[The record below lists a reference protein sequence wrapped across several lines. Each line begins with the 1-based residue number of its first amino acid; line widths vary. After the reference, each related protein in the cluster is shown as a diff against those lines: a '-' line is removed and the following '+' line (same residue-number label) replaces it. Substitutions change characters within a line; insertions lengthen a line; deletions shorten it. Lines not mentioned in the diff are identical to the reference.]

1 MSEDDTFSPGPCA
14 EPGEIKMFKLKDGG
28 PLIVG
33 EVVSEGD
40 FAVRI
45 KNPTVVFQETDD
57 SGTNKFKI
65 GTFME
70 IADREDFLF
79 LDIAFKCYPNEQVE
93 QTYRDFISQTQ

>member
-1 MSEDDTFSPGPCA
+1 MSEDIKIPAMPGD
-14 EPGEIKMFKLKDGG
+14 IKMLKLKDQG

-45 KNPTVVFQETDD
+45 KNPTVVFQESDAN
-57 SGTNKFKI
+57 GTNKFKI

-70 IADREDFLF
+70 IADQDDFLF
-79 LDIAFKCYPNEQVE
+79 LDISFKCYPNEQLKK
-93 QTYRDFISQTQ
+93 TYRDFISQTQ

>member
-1 MSEDDTFSPGPCA
+1 MSEDIKIPAMPGD
-14 EPGEIKMFKLKDGG
+14 IKMLKLKDQG

-45 KNPTVVFQETDD
+45 KNPTVVFQETDE
-57 SGTNKFKI
+57 SGSNKFKI

-79 LDIAFKCYPNEQVE
+79 VDIAFKCYPNEQLK
-93 QTYRDFISQTQ
+93 QTYNDFISQTQ

>member
-1 MSEDDTFSPGPCA
+1 MSEDIKIPAKPGD
-14 EPGEIKMFKLKDGG
+14 IKMLKLKDQG

-70 IADREDFLF
+70 IANREDFLF

>member
-1 MSEDDTFSPGPCA
+1 MSEDIGD
-14 EPGEIKMFKLKDGG
+14 IKMLKLKDQG

-45 KNPTVVFQETDD
+45 KNPTVVFQETD
-57 SGTNKFKI
+57 SNGTNKFKI

-70 IADREDFLF
+70 IADQDDFLF
-79 LDIAFKCYPNEQVE
+79 LDISFKCYPNEQLKK
-93 QTYRDFISQTQ
+93 TYRDFISQTQ